1 MGIGVPLFSDMR
13 KPLRVMGAWGSGAGL
28 VSISLDFKLDM
39 IQKTGIYLQDKLENV
54 YNIVLEMEVLAR

>member
-1 MGIGVPLFSDMR
+1 
-13 KPLRVMGAWGSGAGL
+13 MGAWGSGAGL